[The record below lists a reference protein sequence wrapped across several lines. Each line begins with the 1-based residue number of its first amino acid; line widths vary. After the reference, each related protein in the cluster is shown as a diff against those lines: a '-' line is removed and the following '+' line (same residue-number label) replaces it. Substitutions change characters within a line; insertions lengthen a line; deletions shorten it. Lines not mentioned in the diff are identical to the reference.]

1 MCYIEKFQY
10 NNILAWKLKYSY
22 KIYIYIYTKKD
33 DHKSN
38 TLSLVG
44 LNFSLISGSPTNRN
58 LIF

>member
-22 KIYIYIYTKKD
+22 NINIYIYTKKD

-38 TLSLVG
+38 APLTCG
-44 LNFSLISGSPTNRN
+44 PKFFLNKWEPNK
-58 LIF
+58 